1 MFVIA
6 FEEYRAIGEDF
17 IQIFLVREGLG
28 TEHGVIPSAAKNPV
42 IPRMFDGILAQSFLN
57 LRGVFCAFKIHPAE
71 TQRAVH
77 KVDVTI
83 DETREHKFS
92 AGVDD
97 FCAHATPAL
106 DFRVVTDHGD
116 LAVANG
122 HGLGPRLLGVFGVNA
137 TVNDDDIRRFDDP
150 ALRARHPSRGEQ
162 QRERLK
168 NDAKRSNFHGHLVL
182 GIRMLAA
189 C

>member
-1 MFVIA
+1 
-6 FEEYRAIGEDF
+6 
-17 IQIFLVREGLG
+17 
-28 TEHGVIPSAAKNPV
+28 
-42 IPRMFDGILAQSFLN
+42 MFDGILAQSFLN

-150 ALRARHPSRGEQ
+150 ALRARHPGRGTFAGSSFYEPIYALIRPSSDHSRHRCSDHSYSTSRIISISTVRPGFF
-162 QRERLK
+162 QRCGRELSKYRLSPGFK
-168 NDAKRSNFHGHLVL
+168 
-182 GIRMLAA
+182 
-189 C
+189 

>member
-6 FEEYRAIGEDF
+6 FEEYRAIGKDF

-42 IPRMFDGILAQSFLN
+42 IPRMFDGILAQSFLK

-83 DETREHKFS
+83 DERSEEHTS
-92 AGVDD
+92 ELQS
-97 FCAHATPAL
+97 PMY
-106 DFRVVTDHGD
+106 
-116 LAVANG
+116 
-122 HGLGPRLLGVFGVNA
+122 
-137 TVNDDDIRRFDDP
+137 
-150 ALRARHPSRGEQ
+150 
-162 QRERLK
+162 
-168 NDAKRSNFHGHLVL
+168 LV
-182 GIRMLAA
+182 

>member
-28 TEHGVIPSAAKNPV
+28 TEHGVILSAAKNPD
-42 IPRMFDGILAQSFLN
+42 IPGMFEGILAQSFLN
-57 LRGVFCAFKIHPAE
+57 LRGVFCAFQMHPAE

-83 DETREHKFS
+83 DETREDTFS
-92 AGVDD
+92 AGVVD
-97 FCAHATPAL
+97 FCAHATTAL
-106 DFRVVTDHGD
+106 DFRVVTDSGD

-122 HGLGPRLLGVFGVNA
+122 HSLGPRLPGVYAVD
-137 TVNDDDIRRFDDP
+137 V
-150 ALRARHPSRGEQ
+150 
-162 QRERLK
+162 
-168 NDAKRSNFHGHLVL
+168 
-182 GIRMLAA
+182 
-189 C
+189 